1 MPIVSKIA
9 GIHQEMTKWRRDL
22 HANPE
27 LGLQETR
34 TSDVVQANLRRFG
47 VDEIIT
53 GLALTGVVGVIHGSR
68 KRSRA
73 IGLRAEFD
81 ALPIHEATGLP
92 YASQHDGVMHAC
104 GHDGHTAMLLGAA
117 RYLSETRNFDG
128 TVYAIFQPAE
138 EGLGGGA
145 TMVKEGLFERCPM
158 EMVFGMHNWPQLPAG
173 TFAWREGPIMAGGAK
188 IEITITGKGSHGA
201 FPHLGI
207 DPIVI
212 ASYVVC
218 ALQSIVARKI
228 DPAESGVATIGQINA
243 GLTCNVIP
251 ETVHM
256 LGTARW
262 FNPRV
267 GELIEDEICRLASGI
282 AESFGAKAHV
292 VFEHIC
298 PPTVNDADAT
308 ALAQCA
314 AAAVVG
320 ETRVAPMRHPTMAGE
335 DFAFMLNAKRGSY
348 ILLGA
353 GRGQNDPTLHQPDY
367 DFNDEILPIGAS
379 YWATLAERLLPQEDC
394 GPLAQPQRALAPL
407 PER

>member
-1 MPIVSKIA
+1 
-9 GIHQEMTKWRRDL
+9 
-22 HANPE
+22 
-27 LGLQETR
+27 
-34 TSDVVQANLRRFG
+34 
-47 VDEIIT
+47 
-53 GLALTGVVGVIHGSR
+53 
-68 KRSRA
+68 
-73 IGLRAEFD
+73 
-81 ALPIHEATGLP
+81 
-92 YASQHDGVMHAC
+92 
-104 GHDGHTAMLLGAA
+104 MLLGAA
-117 RYLSETRNFDG
+117 RYLSETRNFNG

-138 EGLGGGA
+138 EGLGGGS

-158 EMVFGMHNWPQLPAG
+158 EMVFGMHNWPQLPAS
-173 TFAWREGPIMAGGAK
+173 TFAWREGPIMAGGAQ

-212 ASYVVC
+212 ASHVVC
-218 ALQSIVARKI
+218 SLQSIVARKI
-228 DPAESGVATIGQINA
+228 DPAASGVVTIGQIIA
-243 GLTCNVIP
+243 GRTCNVIP

-267 GELIEDEICRLASGI
+267 GELIEDGIRHLASGI

-292 VFEHIC
+292 AFEQIC

-308 ALAQCA
+308 ALARRA
-314 AAAVVG
+314 ATAVVG
-320 ETRVAPMRHPTMAGE
+320 EMRVAQIQHLTMAGE

-367 DFNDEILPIGAS
+367 DFNDEILPTGAS

-394 GPLAQPQRALAPL
+394 GPIAQPARVSSARTVNFSSGRKLVSRQTPAP
-407 PER
+407 